1 MKGIRYKDKHVNYS
15 FEAAVGIAY
24 KALGKEWDK
33 IDYIREYYQS
43 YCFENVGSGYTS
55 AMVPLFVSKNTGEC
69 YGMKAQ
75 KERWE
80 KGDVPDDAMSI
91 MNSDLPLPRVHFGG
105 KYFGFSET
113 EEFECYLNSSRNR
126 TMQQQV
132 AFIAPNFP
140 V

>member
-1 MKGIRYKDKHVNYS
+1 MWVVDTPVQWYRFF
-15 FEAAVGIAY
+15 FEKYRRMLWYEGA
-24 KALGKEWDK
+24 
-33 IDYIREYYQS
+33 
-43 YCFENVGSGYTS
+43 
-55 AMVPLFVSKNTGEC
+55 
-69 YGMKAQ
+69 

>member
-1 MKGIRYKDKHVNYS
+1 MWVVDTPVQWYR
-15 FEAAVGIAY
+15 F
-24 KALGKEWDK
+24 
-33 IDYIREYYQS
+33 
-43 YCFENVGSGYTS
+43 
-55 AMVPLFVSKNTGEC
+55 LFLKNTGEC

-80 KGDVPDDAMSI
+80 KGDVPDNAMSI

-113 EEFECYLNSSRNR
+113 EEFECYLNSSQNR

-132 AFIAPNFP
+132 AFIAPNFL